1 MTKYVSSFLP
11 TGYYLYMEAS
21 DLLNEQQVRLESREF
36 YTPICL
42 HFHYHMY
49 GKDINE
55 LRLEQRDLKNNSTK
69 IVWSKTGDQDDYW
82 HFGSQAFYEDHYTVS

>member
-36 YTPICL
+36 CTPICL

-82 HFGSQAFYEDHYTVS
+82 HFGSQPFYGDHYTVS